1 MQTKSIS
8 HGKTINL
15 TSDNIAISSTNFSV
29 DKNGNITAKGGT
41 IGGFTLGATTF
52 STTINGIYSYN
63 YYDAMNAM
71 ATDLG
76 YIGKTSITSALY
88 DVNGDGQVDVFDAQD
103 MIEIANGTQSNNK
116 KISGTFQINSSNPK
130 NFIAIKNGNN
140 LAVSIGTGGVNAH
153 LVSADNI
160 IAGNIKASTFGG
172 VALNGNN
179 GTVSA
184 KAFNNTSLESMKK
197 NILKFGDALE
207 IIKNSTIYEYN
218 FKTEEDT
225 EKKHIG
231 FVIGDVTKNK
241 YKTPETVL
249 SQNKKGIENYSMC
262 SIEWRALQQILER
275 LEIVERKVS

>member
-1 MQTKSIS
+1 MLIKY
-8 HGKTINL
+8 HLNGKEINL
-15 TSDNIAISSTNFSV
+15 TSDNITISSTNFSV
-29 DKNGNITAKGGT
+29 NKNGNITAKGGT

-130 NFIAIKNGNN
+130 NFIVIKNGNN

-160 IAGNIKASTFGG
+160 IVGNIKASTFGG

-275 LEIVERKVS
+275 LETVERKLS